1 MTATASDGRLGPTPG
16 PFFFGS
22 RADLPVG
29 TLIEVTRVAPLRP
42 RGVRVTDAGTAY
54 LHFTTAVDG
63 ATWRA
68 QLLPGEEPGRI
79 YRVEPTGSFES
90 HPSGESGE
98 SDAPWAAYTW
108 YRTTEPVRVTAEIL
122 DWEPHPE
129 SRIEGMRD
137 RLAL

>member
-1 MTATASDGRLGPTPG
+1 MTATASDGRLRPAPG

-22 RADLPVG
+22 RADLEVG
-29 TLIEVTRVAPLRP
+29 TLIEVTRVAPLSP
-42 RGVRVTDAGTAY
+42 RGARVTDAGTAY

-90 HPSGESGE
+90 FPSDE
-98 SDAPWAAYTW
+98 SDAPWAAYPW

-137 RLAL
+137 RLAH